1 MNLTKITQTGHLT
14 KAFDPDRRIPQ
25 ETIDALIEFLR
36 FSPSS
41 VNVQPWHFIV
51 ASTQEG
57 KECIAKEMRP
67 DYDKNAVK
75 VVNASHVIVFCT
87 RMSLPTGYL
96 DTILSKEER
105 DGWFHSASDKKRW
118 RDSVCDWVNLHE
130 YDYKDLQHWME
141 KQTYMAL
148 GMLLIAAAEFGVDVS
163 ALEGFDP
170 RKLDAELGLREKGFT
185 SSVLLA
191 LGYRNVEQDFAIHL
205 PKSRLSKEEL
215 FTFI

>member
-1 MNLTKITQTGHLT
+1 MNLTTITQTGHMT

-25 ETIDALIEFLR
+25 ETMDKLLEFLR
-36 FSPSS
+36 FSASS
-41 VNVQPWHFIV
+41 VNVQPWHFFV

-57 KECIAKEMRP
+57 KERIAKEMRP
-67 DYDKNAVK
+67 EHVPNDVK

-96 DTILSKEER
+96 DTLLNKEER
-105 DGWFHSASDKKRW
+105 DGRFDSVSAKKRW
-118 RDSVCDWVNLHE
+118 GDDVRDWVNLHE

-148 GMLLIAAAEFGVDVS
+148 GMLLVAAAEFDIDVS
-163 ALEGFDP
+163 AIEGFDP
-170 RKLDAELGLREKGFT
+170 RRLDAKLGLREKGFT

-191 LGYRNVEQDFAIHL
+191 LGYRDVKKDYAVHS